1 MKNQLIL
8 LSLIFVLFSCDKK
21 SKVEKAVE
29 EIPVEITVTR
39 FDRDFFDSDPK
50 DLPQLKQQY
59 PFFFPPGN
67 DDEVWLE
74 KLQDPL
80 WRELYGEVQ
89 STFGDFNKQ
98 TGDLENLIKHI
109 RYYFPETKTPAV
121 YTVIG
126 DMDYNSKALYAKD
139 TIVIALE
146 LYLGKDHKY
155 YISEFPKYLQQNF
168 DESQMMPDI
177 VSSFAYGKI
186 PPPTNNTLL
195 SQMIYAGKELYLK
208 DVLLPDHN
216 DAQKMG
222 YQPEQITWCEENES
236 YMWRYFIE
244 NNLLYDSDSKL
255 APRFINP
262 APFSKFYLE
271 IDNESP
277 GRVGAWVG
285 WQIVRSYMENNE
297 VSLLQLLQSD
307 AKQIFEKS
315 KYKPKKNE

>member
-1 MKNQLIL
+1 MNKQFIL
-8 LSLIFVLFSCDKK
+8 FGLIFVLFSCDKK
-21 SKVEKAVE
+21 SKVEKEVE
-29 EIPVEITVTR
+29 EIPVEISVNR
-39 FDRDFFDSDPK
+39 FDKAFFESNPQE
-50 DLPQLKQQY
+50 LPQIKEQY
-59 PFFFPPGN
+59 PFFFPESTP
-67 DDEVWLE
+67 DEVWIE
-74 KLQDPL
+74 KLQNPL

-89 STFGDFNKQ
+89 QKFGDFGKQ
-98 TGDLENLIKHI
+98 TGEIEDLVKHI
-109 RYYFPETKTPAV
+109 RYYFPDTKTPAV
-121 YTVIG
+121 FTVIG
-126 DMDYNSKALYAKD
+126 DMDYTSKALYAKD

-155 YISEFPKYLQQNF
+155 YVNEFPKYLQQNF

-177 VSSFAYGKI
+177 VSSFAYGKV
-186 PPPTNNTLL
+186 PPPNNTLI

-208 DVLLPDHN
+208 DVLLPEHT
-216 DAQKMG
+216 DAQKIG

-255 APRFINP
+255 ASRFIQP

-277 GRVGAWVG
+277 GRVGEWIG

-297 VSLLQLLQSD
+297 VPLQQLLETD
-307 AKQIFEKS
+307 ARQIFEKS

>member
-1 MKNQLIL
+1 MKNPLIL

-39 FDRDFFDSDPK
+39 FDRDFFESDPK

-126 DMDYNSKALYAKD
+126 DMDYNS
-139 TIVIALE
+139 
-146 LYLGKDHKY
+146 
-155 YISEFPKYLQQNF
+155 
-168 DESQMMPDI
+168 
-177 VSSFAYGKI
+177 
-186 PPPTNNTLL
+186 
-195 SQMIYAGKELYLK
+195 
-208 DVLLPDHN
+208 
-216 DAQKMG
+216 
-222 YQPEQITWCEENES
+222 
-236 YMWRYFIE
+236 
-244 NNLLYDSDSKL
+244 
-255 APRFINP
+255 
-262 APFSKFYLE
+262 
-271 IDNESP
+271 
-277 GRVGAWVG
+277 
-285 WQIVRSYMENNE
+285 
-297 VSLLQLLQSD
+297 
-307 AKQIFEKS
+307 
-315 KYKPKKNE
+315 